1 GPQLGDLEAV
11 VPLGRVVPDDALPVD
26 GHAPVVQGDLVAVPL
41 DGEPGLPVAGVV
53 PVPSPRVELVGL
65 AHRSTSWSASSART
79 RAWHGCPSG
88 HQQPS
93 RRPRSFGSS
102 RATSC
107 GRSSSQ
113 VRYFS
118 TTAAASPCLP
128 TRYGLAS
135 TWPWSRHPPWNIGR
149 PTYTT
154 SANSGSPWR
163 PWRSTTVVVAAA
175 GGWSPIG
182 DCSAGAGPAAVAGSG
197 SVSTGNRSICHPPF
211 ISRGSRRGVTTPPPA
226 ARR

>member
-1 GPQLGDLEAV
+1 FLLVLLAGAVSLVPAAPLGLLALACGQLALPALGEGGPVGAPHGDLAGVRGAGQRGVDGGHLLAPVEHGPQLGDLEAV

-135 TWPWSRHPPWNIGR
+135 TWPWSRHPPWN
-149 PTYTT
+149 
-154 SANSGSPWR
+154 
-163 PWRSTTVVVAAA
+163 
-175 GGWSPIG
+175 
-182 DCSAGAGPAAVAGSG
+182 
-197 SVSTGNRSICHPPF
+197 
-211 ISRGSRRGVTTPPPA
+211 
-226 ARR
+226 